1 VWGNNNFFGA
11 GILGDNTTIR
21 RSSPVQI
28 PGNSWVEIAGGYTN
42 NIARKSDNTLWSWGT
57 GGFGQIGDNTVANR
71 SSPVQVPGTS
81 WIDIEGG
88 SYHVLA
94 RKSN

>member
-1 VWGNNNFFGA
+1 VWGNNSFGGFA
-11 GILGDNTTIR
+11 ILGDNTTIR

-28 PGNSWVEIAGGYTN
+28 PGNSWVEISGGYTTN
-42 NIARKSDNTLWSWGT
+42 FARKSDNTLWAWGFNYK
-57 GGFGQIGDNTVANR
+57 GVLGDNSTISR

-81 WIDIEGG
+81 WIDIAGG
-88 SYHVLA
+88 GYTVLT